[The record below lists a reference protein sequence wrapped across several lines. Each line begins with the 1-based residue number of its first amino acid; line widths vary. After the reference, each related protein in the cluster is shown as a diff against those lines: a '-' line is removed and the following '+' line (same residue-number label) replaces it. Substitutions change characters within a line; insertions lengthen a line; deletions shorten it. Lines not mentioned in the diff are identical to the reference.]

1 MEDSARAIRFA
12 WVTWYGNPLEGAR
25 KKPHYNAIQTGQ
37 KLQKNENHICFL
49 VNLFSWSVISERL
62 TKLFQVAIFW
72 PKYHLAEERG
82 SRSFPYSCW
91 INFQSFAVISQYQ
104 PLTSPSISCT
114 VPEWW
119 IVMACSDQILYGFFL
134 HIIQAFR
141 TSEKFLNLILELKQK
156 PPKVLH
162 LIHLTSSPSKV
173 SKNTTNKLKKLKDAP
188 TKVLQHKTIIQGV
201 FLNCPPLKS

>member
-1 MEDSARAIRFA
+1 MLKNVARGHFPIPAELISS
-12 WVTWYGNPLEGAR
+12 
-25 KKPHYNAIQTGQ
+25 H
-37 KLQKNENHICFL
+37 LQSL
-49 VNLFSWSVISERL
+49 VNI
-62 TKLFQVAIFW
+62 
-72 PKYHLAEERG
+72 
-82 SRSFPYSCW
+82 
-91 INFQSFAVISQYQ
+91 
-104 PLTSPSISCT
+104 SPSLARQSHAQCQSDDDR
-114 VPEWW
+114 

-156 PPKVLH
+156 PLKVLH

-201 FLNCPPLKS
+201 FLNWPPPKKLKYLEPRLGESTST

>member
-1 MEDSARAIRFA
+1 MGTPLRVPVKNHTIMQFKRVKNYKKMKIISVFWSIYFLGLWSVRGWPNCFRWPFFDQSITLLKNVARGHFPIPAELISS
-12 WVTWYGNPLEGAR
+12 
-25 KKPHYNAIQTGQ
+25 H
-37 KLQKNENHICFL
+37 LQSL
-49 VNLFSWSVISERL
+49 VNI
-62 TKLFQVAIFW
+62 
-72 PKYHLAEERG
+72 
-82 SRSFPYSCW
+82 
-91 INFQSFAVISQYQ
+91 
-104 PLTSPSISCT
+104 SPSLARQSHAQRQSDDD
-114 VPEWW
+114 E

-156 PPKVLH
+156 PLKVLH